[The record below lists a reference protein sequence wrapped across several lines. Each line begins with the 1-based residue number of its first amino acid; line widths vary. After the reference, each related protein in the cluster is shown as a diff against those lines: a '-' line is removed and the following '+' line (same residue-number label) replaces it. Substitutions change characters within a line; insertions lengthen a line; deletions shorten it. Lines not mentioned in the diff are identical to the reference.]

1 MLTRTTQVGEFY
13 VMRAPPF
20 CPKPGATGFM
30 DMFIFDEEGDR
41 FVRIG
46 WEEAIKASGMKALAA
61 DLSVAPAAKVVASTG
76 FTKIDATDSIPTYTT
91 AAKKDVSFRFTD
103 GAGDEVDARAGTIA
117 AWYGHAMWF
126 SHYNKVGIPTD
137 ANEYEKFQEEYK
149 KCAMNLFLVVCRPFI
164 EHTMHSA
171 IAMVGGRDTGATLF
185 GPAGETP

>member
-46 WEEAIKASGMKALAA
+46 WEEAIQASGMGALSTLSAA
-61 DLSVAPAAKVVASTG
+61 ASPG
-76 FTKIDATDSIPTYTT
+76 YKKIDTTDSIPLYKTS
-91 AAKKDVSFRFTD
+91 AKKDVSIEYRD
-103 GAGDEVDARAGTIA
+103 IANAEVDAPAGTIA
-117 AWYGHAMWF
+117 AWYGHAKWL
-126 SHYNKVGIPTD
+126 SHFNKNGIPT
-137 ANEYEKFQEEYK
+137 NPTEYGAFQEEYK
-149 KCAMNLFLVVCRPFI
+149 KTAMNLFLVVCRPFI